1 MDEISLDLSQ
11 ELFAPLTLPQKIEVA
26 EELMKTFKLLFP
38 LKKFADP
45 QKKRNFAL

>member
-38 LKKFADP
+38 TTISSKEIC
-45 QKKRNFAL
+45 